1 MAVLYRSAEQNKTT
15 WPALR
20 TIYDLANAGQYG
32 EAARLLGPIYKE
44 ARAGTGPSFSN
55 AIWRDI
61 FLAVRDHHNASR
73 SCAGLGRSDPDE
85 AAREAALRLAYP
97 MVRPPEL
104 FQHSQSFDIDPFLLM
119 GIMRQ
124 ESTYQEFV
132 VSHAGAIGLIQVM
145 PSTGAR
151 VAALMGEHR
160 YSPGDLENP
169 TVNIRY
175 GAFYLSKLLD
185 RFDGVYP
192 LAVGSYNGGPHNVS
206 RWMRQ
211 LGDTV
216 SLAEYVELIQYDE
229 TRDYVKKVSGH
240 YARYADLYGPAGA
253 GLIIHDAPLGDDASV
268 IDF

>member
-1 MAVLYRSAEQNKTT
+1 
-15 WPALR
+15 
-20 TIYDLANAGQYG
+20 
-32 EAARLLGPIYKE
+32 ARLLGPLYKK
-44 ARAGTGPSFSN
+44 AKDGTGPSFSSSV
-55 AIWRDI
+55 WRDI

-73 SCAGLGRSDPDE
+73 SCSGLGRSDPDE
-85 AAREAALRLAYP
+85 AARESALRLAYP

-104 FQHSQSFDIDPFLLM
+104 FTHSQAFDIDPFLLM

-169 TVNIRY
+169 QVNIRY

-211 LGDTV
+211 LGGKVT
-216 SLAEYVELIQYDE
+216 LAEYVELIQYDE

-240 YARYADLYGPAGA
+240 YARYAALYGPEGA
-253 GLIIHDAPLGDDASV
+253 GLIIHDTPLGDDASV